1 MQTISEQIRNSN
13 ITTRKQRKIAER
25 NVKFNTTRYGYEGRI
40 YRRIEMQYDD
50 IGGYGRRT
58 SHFRAIIE
66 NHSDLYNKGYT
77 VRFYEAASL
86 LETKDTASYSFA
98 KDTAENMLLEF
109 CN

>member
-25 NVKFNTTRYGYEGRI
+25 NVKFSTTRYGYEGRI

-50 IGGYGRRT
+50 IGGWGRRT

-77 VRFYEAASL
+77 VRLYEAAAL

>member
-1 MQTISEQIRNSN
+1 MK
-13 ITTRKQRKIAER
+13 ITTHKQRKIAEL

-66 NHSDLYNKGYT
+66 NDSEVYNKGYT

-86 LETKDTASYSFA
+86 LETVDTASYSFA